1 MEQAKERQPLNSFQ
15 GLMIMENQ
23 KKYRLTTRQSELAVK
38 VVGNSQADLFANA
51 AFALFDV
58 VTDVDKIDIKERLP
72 LEVEGVDRDDL
83 LVNWLRELLYLH
95 QSNGYLLREFTIGE
109 VKDTAIKAEVCGEK
123 LDPDRHEIKQ
133 EIGAV
138 AYHQSRM
145 TQTGSQWN
153 AQFIF
158 EV

>member
-1 MEQAKERQPLNSFQ
+1 
-15 GLMIMENQ
+15 MENQ
-23 KKYRLTTRQSELAVK
+23 KKYRLTTRQSELAVR

-58 VTDVDKIDIKERLP
+58 LTDVDKIQIQDRLP
-72 LEVEGVDRDDL
+72 LEVEGADRDDL
-83 LVNWLRELLYLH
+83 LVNWLRELLYLY
-95 QSNGYLLREFTIGE
+95 QGSGYVLKEFTMRE

-123 LDPDRHEIKQ
+123 IDPDRHEIKQ
-133 EIGAV
+133 EIAAV

-145 TQTGSQWN
+145 AQTGNQWN